1 MAAVVGI
8 AWQFAQREP
17 SDEVASQ
24 PKASCPEPAAQTS
37 SETAKVPVVPAE
49 KVKVNVYNATSR
61 AGLAS
66 DTANALK
73 RRGFRI
79 GKVAN
84 DPTNRKVTGEAEVR
98 HGPKGKAAARTV
110 GAQVGDVV
118 YVPDRRPQARGGPGA
133 RTRVR
138 PAAHPGA
145 SGGGTRAEPGA
156 GPGGLLRLR

>member
-17 SDEVASQ
+17 SDDVASQ
-24 PKASCPEPAAQTS
+24 PKTSCPEPAAQTS

-110 GAQVGDVV
+110 GAQVGDVGTSRTV
-118 YVPDRRPQARGGPGA
+118 DRSAWWTWRSDPGSTSC
-133 RTRVR
+133 R
-138 PAAHPGA
+138 PGA
-145 SGGGTRAEPGA
+145 SGGGTRAEPEPDQA
-156 GPGGLLRLR
+156 GC